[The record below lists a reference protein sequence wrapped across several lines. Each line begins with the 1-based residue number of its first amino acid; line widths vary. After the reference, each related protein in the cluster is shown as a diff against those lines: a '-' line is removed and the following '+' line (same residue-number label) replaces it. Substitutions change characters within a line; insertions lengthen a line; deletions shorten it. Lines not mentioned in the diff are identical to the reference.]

1 MTDQPT
7 VEEKPKKKRTN
18 SKAKGSGF
26 ESSISKILTDKLAPM
41 KFRRSQSSGAILGG
55 KNVKFMEQFSDE
67 AKTLFIG
74 DVCPSNE
81 SDVCRNL
88 GWKFRFTLECK
99 FYKTCDTIDHLFGNT
114 KIKGW
119 FEQALADSKKL
130 GKEPLLIFKFNHTE
144 IFCGV
149 NADTVVKPTSATKI
163 MTMRFP
169 DGLAINIFLF
179 KEALEDL
186 EWWKIQQSSSSPS
199 NEKSL

>member
-1 MTDQPT
+1 LTDQPVPQVI
-7 VEEKPKKKRTN
+7 VEEKPKKKRVN

-26 ESSISKILTDKLAPM
+26 ESSISKILADKLAPM

-55 KNVKFMEQFSDE
+55 KNAKFMEQFSTE
-67 AKTLFIG
+67 AMTLFVG
-74 DVCPSNE
+74 DICPSNE
-81 SDVCRNL
+81 ADVLRDL

-119 FEQALADSKKL
+119 FEQATVDSKKL
-130 GKEPLLIFKFNHTE
+130 NKEPLLIFKFNHTE

-149 NADTVVKPTSATKI
+149 NADTVVQPKTITKN
-163 MTMRFP
+163 MVMRFP
-169 DGLAINIFLF
+169 DDLAINIFLL

-186 EWWKIQQSSSSPS
+186 EWWKIYKDT
-199 NEKSL
+199 N